1 MAKLPNTKILLL
13 GILPRIEIKVDT
25 KIIDCNVILAKNDD
39 NKHVFYLNMN
49 SHFEDSPGKEK
60 SGLFVDGAHLTAEG
74 YKVWYETM
82 EPLFK
87 QLYE

>member
-1 MAKLPNTKILLL
+1 MHK
-13 GILPRIEIKVDT
+13 
-25 KIIDCNVILAKNDD
+25 
-39 NKHVFYLNMN
+39 
-49 SHFEDSPGKEK
+49 SFEDSPGVEK

-87 QLYE
+87 KLYE